1 MNFFSLIQIELQ
13 KIKRSKILLLLV
25 IPVFMM
31 WIPSILNAD
40 GIFDTQGIPITPE
53 SNFFVQGFMGMV
65 WFMIPATLILCTVLL
80 RQNEHTNHG
89 ILKMLALPIS
99 GPALCLAK
107 FTVLILLTFV
117 QMLLLIL
124 AYYLS
129 AAAASAMV
137 DYTLLLPPLFVF
149 RTVFGFYLAAVP
161 MAAVFWMIAVLIA
174 SPIFQIGIG
183 LASIVPSVLLINTK
197 VWFAYPM
204 CYPFYLLM
212 IAYGRAAAGVYET
225 TIDWIPWI
233 PIAASLTLAVLF
245 IACLRFGHAERK

>member
-1 MNFFSLIQIELQ
+1 
-13 KIKRSKILLLLV
+13 
-25 IPVFMM
+25 
-31 WIPSILNAD
+31 
-40 GIFDTQGIPITPE
+40 
-53 SNFFVQGFMGMV
+53 MGMV

-174 SPIFQIGIG
+174 SPIFQIEDRTCFHRALRPADQHKG
-183 LASIVPSVLLINTK
+183 LVRLPDVLSVLSADDRIRTGCRRGL
-197 VWFAYPM
+197 
-204 CYPFYLLM
+204 
-212 IAYGRAAAGVYET
+212 
-225 TIDWIPWI
+225 
-233 PIAASLTLAVLF
+233 
-245 IACLRFGHAERK
+245 

>member
-1 MNFFSLIQIELQ
+1 
-13 KIKRSKILLLLV
+13 
-25 IPVFMM
+25 
-31 WIPSILNAD
+31 
-40 GIFDTQGIPITPE
+40 
-53 SNFFVQGFMGMV
+53 MGMV

-149 RTVFGFYLAAVP
+149 VLYLD
-161 MAAVFWMIAVLIA
+161 FIL
-174 SPIFQIGIG
+174 
-183 LASIVPSVLLINTK
+183 LPSRWL
-197 VWFAYPM
+197 PSS
-204 CYPFYLLM
+204 
-212 IAYGRAAAGVYET
+212 G
-225 TIDWIPWI
+225 
-233 PIAASLTLAVLF
+233 
-245 IACLRFGHAERK
+245 